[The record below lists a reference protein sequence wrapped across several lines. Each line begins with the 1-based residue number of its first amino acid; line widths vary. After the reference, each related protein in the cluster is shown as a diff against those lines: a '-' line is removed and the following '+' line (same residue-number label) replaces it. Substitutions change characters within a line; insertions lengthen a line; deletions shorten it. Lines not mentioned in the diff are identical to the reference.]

1 MVPLLVVC
9 LLGEVAVR
17 LLRAMQ
23 RGGSFWLGNHRV
35 ARLDRVRAAYPV
47 AHDPLLG
54 YVPKP
59 SAKGLENRWHTMV
72 SIDSA
77 GLRENGAPRPS
88 GAHGLLAVGDSF
100 TFGDQV
106 SDDETWPAVLEREL
120 REPVWNGGVFGYSF
134 AQTVLRAERLLPT
147 LPADRLLVSFIA
159 DDLRRC
165 EFSTRYGDTCWF
177 AIEQGA
183 LVLHGVPVP
192 ERAERRSDEPWLQH
206 LLGYS
211 ALLDWLGWN
220 TAPVWWV
227 GDQREVRV
235 HEKGTGARIA
245 ELLLVRLAN
254 TCRERGVR
262 LLLILQG
269 YEVGAD
275 ADAVLTFAREHGIE
289 QLDLVRAFQGDAA
302 LDPSM
307 YTRCFDGH
315 MTAAGNAW
323 VAARLAAHLRNE

>member
-1 MVPLLVVC
+1 MVPLLCLC
-9 LLGEVAVR
+9 LLGEVGARV
-17 LLRAMQ
+17 LRAMQ
-23 RGGSFWLGNHRV
+23 KGGSFWVANHRV

-47 AHDPLLG
+47 AHDALLG

-59 SAKGLENRWHTMV
+59 SAKGRENRWHTQV
-72 SIDSA
+72 SIDAA
-77 GLRENGAPRPS
+77 GLRENGAPHPVASR
-88 GAHGLLAVGDSF
+88 GVLAVGDSF

-106 SDDETWPAVLEREL
+106 SDADTWPAALERTL
-120 REPVWNGGVFGYSF
+120 GEPVWNGGVFGYSF

-147 LPADRLLVSFIA
+147 LPADRLVVSFIA

-177 AIEQGA
+177 AIENGA

-206 LLGYS
+206 LLGHS
-211 ALLDWLGWN
+211 ALLDWLCWN
-220 TAPVWWV
+220 ALPVWWV

-245 ELLLVRLAN
+245 ELLLERLAS
-254 TCRERGVR
+254 TCRQRSVR
-262 LLLILQG
+262 LLLVLQG

-275 ADAVLTFAREHGIE
+275 ADAVLAFAREHGID
-289 QLDLVRAFQGDAA
+289 QLDLVRAFQRDAA
-302 LDPSM
+302 QDRSM
-307 YTRCFDGH
+307 YERCFDGH

-323 VAARLAAHLRNE
+323 VAAQLARHLRGG